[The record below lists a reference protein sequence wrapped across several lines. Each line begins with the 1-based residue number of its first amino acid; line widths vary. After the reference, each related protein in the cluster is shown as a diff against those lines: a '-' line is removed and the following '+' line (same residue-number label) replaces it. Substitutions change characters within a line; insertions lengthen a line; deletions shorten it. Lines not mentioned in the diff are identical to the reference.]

1 MSRLRSRI
9 VFIIMIFCCQIYLAA
24 DEYYSVSTIVSD
36 AELTAEFNNRLN
48 SLYIHKN
55 NKSVLIMNGCNYIL
69 FDGNKHFIDDFVLTE
84 NGQMMIPITS
94 AAEILNFFSDGD
106 RYFVEK
112 GEIVQHD
119 SKNDETP
126 KKITERYYFYKP
138 ETAKNVQNGGKNDK
152 IAAKPSQKSEEPVIQ
167 IQTAAKKSSK
177 IQTIIIDAGHGG
189 KDPGAIGYN
198 NIREKD
204 IVLSV
209 ALMVQ
214 KRLTQL
220 YPNKKI
226 IMTRD
231 KDVFIPLEER
241 SNIANKAYAKYGNAI
256 FVSIH
261 VNSSRAANSY
271 GFETWHLTANYKR
284 DVVDKKKV
292 SDDANV
298 ANIVNLMMADEIY
311 NESRDLAQKINDN
324 LEKQIGYVSKNRGIK
339 QEQYFVIKKSVM
351 PAVLVEIGFN
361 SNKYEAIRL
370 TNYNYRNQI
379 KDGICNGLKEFISA
393 YESK

>member
-1 MSRLRSRI
+1 M
-9 VFIIMIFCCQIYLAA
+9 AA
-24 DEYYSVSTIVSD
+24 DDYYSVSTIVSD

-48 SLYIHKN
+48 CLYIHKN

-94 AAEILNFFSDGD
+94 AAEILNFFSDGAV
-106 RYFVEK
+106 YSVEK
-112 GEIVQHD
+112 GEIVKND
-119 SKNDETP
+119 SKDNETP
-126 KKITERYYFYKP
+126 KRITERYYVYKP
-138 ETAKNVQNGGKNDK
+138 ETAKNEQTVSKNDK
-152 IAAKPSQKSEEPVIQ
+152 PAAKPSQKPAEPAVVV
-167 IQTAAKKSSK
+167 TAAKKSSK
-177 IQTIIIDAGHGG
+177 IETIIIDPGHGG

-209 ALMVQ
+209 GLMVQ
-214 KRLTQL
+214 KKLTQM

-241 SNIANKAYAKYGNAI
+241 SNIANRAYSKYGNAI

-261 VNSSRAANSY
+261 VNSSRAPNSF

-292 SDDANV
+292 SDDAGI
-298 ANIVNLMMADEIY
+298 ANIVNLMMTDEIY
-311 NESRDLAQKINDN
+311 NESKDLAQKIQNN
-324 LEKQIGYVSKNRGIK
+324 LETQIGYVSKNRGIK

-370 TNYNYRNQI
+370 TNYNYRSQI
-379 KDGICNGLKEFISA
+379 RDGICGGLKEFITS
-393 YESK
+393 YERSK

>member
-9 VFIIMIFCCQIYLAA
+9 NFIIMIFLCCQIYLAA
-24 DEYYSVSTIVSD
+24 DEYYSVSTIVAD

-48 SLYIHKN
+48 CLYIHKN
-55 NKSVLIMNGCNYIL
+55 SKSVLIMNGCNYIL

-84 NGQMMIPITS
+84 NGQMMIPMST

-106 RYFVEK
+106 RYSVDK
-112 GEIVQHD
+112 GEIVK
-119 SKNDETP
+119 SNAKNDETP
-126 KKITERYYFYKP
+126 KKITEHYYVYKP
-138 ETAKNVQNGGKNDK
+138 ETAKNEVP
-152 IAAKPSQKSEEPVIQ
+152 AKKPVKKEEEPAVVL
-167 IQTAAKKSSK
+167 TAAKKSSK
-177 IQTIIIDAGHGG
+177 IETIIIDAGHGG

-214 KRLTQL
+214 KKLNSL

-231 KDVFIPLEER
+231 KDVFISLEER
-241 SNIANKAYAKYGNAI
+241 SNIANRAYSKYGNAI

-261 VNSSRAANSY
+261 VNSSRSANSF
-271 GFETWHLTANYKR
+271 GFETWHLTSNYKR

-292 SDDANV
+292 SDDAGI
-298 ANIVNLMMADEIY
+298 ANIVNLMMTDEIY